1 VKIGL
6 YTTTK
11 NHFLKKVM
19 FGKNS
24 FFPKTKTVKIGL
36 GGVCQTYSK
45 AKENLQQKHCQ
56 PNKVLTFDPILTRN
70 FWFDHKPNQSPLVR
84 SEKKNQNL
92 NQNPK

>member
-84 SEKKNQNL
+84 SEKQIKT
-92 NQNPK
+92 